1 MGQGRLTV
9 TDHSKDWP
17 EALRKVATTAK
28 HDSESWQPVVI
39 EMSHKDAAKRLDA
52 LLEKYHI
59 RQVIDNYDEQY
70 AELIVSRHP
79 QLYQSSLE
87 VKRESLKEYLADHF
101 AERKPWQMGAW
112 VYYPWSG
119 NLVHVLEKELFLE
132 SRTIRN
138 KDLITADEQQK
149 YGDFTVGCA
158 GMSVGSN
165 VALSLAI
172 SGGSQKIKLAD
183 GAVISAS
190 NLNRIMTGV
199 YDVGN
204 SKSLV
209 IARKLYEMN
218 PFMEIE
224 RFGVD
229 ITAANID
236 DFFMRPWPINAVVDE
251 IDDLKTKILLRVE
264 ARKRRIPVI
273 MVTDT
278 GDDAMLD
285 VERFDLD
292 GSLPLFH
299 GLVPN
304 IEDLLT
310 KDLNKREWLKY
321 AMAIIGPHNASLKLQ
336 QSILKIGTKL
346 VTQPQLGPSAMM
358 SGVVAAYA
366 VRQLA
371 LGEKLKGGRTLVS
384 LDKHLRT
391 DLMSFKYWR
400 AHKKHTKR
408 LQSALKSM

>member
-1 MGQGRLTV
+1 MGQGKLTAN
-9 TDHSKDWP
+9 DHSKEWP
-17 EALRKVATTAK
+17 EALRKAATTAS
-28 HDSESWQPVVI
+28 HDTESWQPILI
-39 EMSHKDAAKRLDA
+39 EMGSKKSETA
-52 LLEKYHI
+52 LNELVEKHRV
-59 RQVIDNYDEQY
+59 RQIIDNYDEQY
-70 AELIVSRHP
+70 AELVVSRHP

-101 AERKPWQMGAW
+101 AGKKPWQMGAW
-112 VYYPWSG
+112 VYYPWTG
-119 NLVHVLEKELFLE
+119 NLIHILEKELFIE

-138 KDLITADEQQK
+138 NDLITADEQQK
-149 YGDFTVGCA
+149 YGDFAVGCA

-165 VALSLAI
+165 VALSLGI

-209 IARKLYEMN
+209 IARKLAEMN
-218 PFMEIE
+218 PFMEVA
-224 RFGVD
+224 RFG
-229 ITAANID
+229 NIDETNVD
-236 DFFMRPWPINAVVDE
+236 DFFMRPWPINVVVDE

-264 ARKRRIPVI
+264 ARKRRIPVV

-299 GLVPN
+299 CVVPGV
-304 IEDLLT
+304 EELLT
-310 KDLNKREWLKY
+310 KKVSKPELLKY
-321 AMAIIGPHNASLKLQ
+321 ATSIIGPQNTSLRLQ
-336 QSILKIGTKL
+336 QSLLKIGTKL
-346 VTQPQLGPSAMM
+346 VTQPQIGPSAMM

-366 VRQLA
+366 IRQIA
-371 LGEKLKGGRTLVS
+371 LGEKLKSGRTIIS

-391 DLMSFKYWR
+391 DLVTFKHR
-400 AHKKHTKR
+400 AAHKKHTKR
-408 LQSALKSM
+408 LKRALDSM

>member
-1 MGQGRLTV
+1 MGQGKLTAN
-9 TDHSKDWP
+9 DHSKEWP
-17 EALRKVATTAK
+17 EALRKAATTAS
-28 HDSESWQPVVI
+28 HDTESWQPILI
-39 EMSHKDAAKRLDA
+39 EMGSKKSETA
-52 LLEKYHI
+52 LNELVEKHRV
-59 RQVIDNYDEQY
+59 RQIIDNYDEQY
-70 AELIVSRHP
+70 AELVVSRHP

-101 AERKPWQMGAW
+101 AGKKPWQMGAW
-112 VYYPWSG
+112 VYYPWTG
-119 NLVHVLEKELFLE
+119 NLIHILEKELFIE

-149 YGDFTVGCA
+149 YGDFAVGCA

-165 VALSLAI
+165 VALSLGI

-209 IARKLYEMN
+209 IARKLAEMN
-218 PFMEIE
+218 PFMEVA
-224 RFGVD
+224 RFG
-229 ITAANID
+229 NIDETNVD
-236 DFFMRPWPINAVVDE
+236 DFFMRPWPINVVVDE

-264 ARKRRIPVI
+264 ARKRRIPVV

-299 GLVPN
+299 GVVPGV
-304 IEDLLT
+304 EELLT
-310 KDLNKREWLKY
+310 KEVSKREWLKY
-321 AMAIIGPHNASLKLQ
+321 ATSIIGPQNTSLRLQ
-336 QSILKIGTKL
+336 QSLLKIGTKL
-346 VTQPQLGPSAMM
+346 VTQPQIGPSAMM

-366 VRQLA
+366 IRQIA
-371 LGEKLKGGRTLVS
+371 LGEKLKSGRTIIS

-391 DLMSFKYWR
+391 DLVTFKHR
-400 AHKKHTKR
+400 AAHKKHTKR
-408 LQSALKSM
+408 LKRALDSM

>member
-1 MGQGRLTV
+1 MGQGKLTAN
-9 TDHSKDWP
+9 DHSQEWP
-17 EALRKVATTAK
+17 AALQKAAKTAS
-28 HDSESWQPVVI
+28 HDTENWQPIVI
-39 EMSHKDAAKRLDA
+39 EMGSKKSETA
-52 LLEKYHI
+52 LNELVEKHHV
-59 RQVIDNYDEQY
+59 RQIIDNYDEQY
-70 AELIVSRHP
+70 AELVVSRHP

-101 AERKPWQMGAW
+101 ANKKPWQMGAW
-112 VYYPWSG
+112 VYYPWTG
-119 NLVHVLEKELFLE
+119 NLIHILEKELFIE

-165 VALSLAI
+165 VALSLGI

-209 IARKLYEMN
+209 IARKLAEMN
-218 PFMEIE
+218 PFMEVA
-224 RFGVD
+224 RFG
-229 ITAANID
+229 NIDESNVD
-236 DFFMRPWPINAVVDE
+236 DFFMKPWPINVVVDE

-264 ARKRRIPVI
+264 ARKRRIPVV

-299 GLVPN
+299 GVVPGV
-304 IEDLLT
+304 EELLT
-310 KDLNKREWLKY
+310 KEVSKREWLKY
-321 AMAIIGPHNASLKLQ
+321 ATSIIGPQNTSLRLQ
-336 QSILKIGTKL
+336 QSLLKIGTKL
-346 VTQPQLGPSAMM
+346 VTQPQIGPSAMM

-366 VRQLA
+366 IRQIA
-371 LGEKLKGGRTLVS
+371 LGEKLKSGRTIIS

-391 DLMSFKYWR
+391 DLVTFKHR
-400 AHKKHTKR
+400 SAHKKHTKR
-408 LQSALKSM
+408 LKRALDSM